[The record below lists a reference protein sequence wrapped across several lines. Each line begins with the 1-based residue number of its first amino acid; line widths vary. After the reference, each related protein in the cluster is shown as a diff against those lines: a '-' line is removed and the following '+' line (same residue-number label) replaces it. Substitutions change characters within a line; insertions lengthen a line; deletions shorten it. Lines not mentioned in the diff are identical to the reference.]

1 MSVVDNRVVQLLFDN
16 QQFESGV
23 KTSQKSLSNL
33 SSMLDKFSGTSVA
46 SGAITELA
54 EKFNRLGIVGVTAIQ
69 NITNKITD
77 SLTGAIKSLS
87 LDQVTAG
94 FSKYGE
100 KVNSVATIMSATTST
115 WREDANS
122 INIANELIGNGFDQK
137 VTAPLID
144 MFDTWNEGGK
154 ITQKQMDA
162 LGLSAEQFDKAMNTI
177 ANAGKYEGS
186 QMEYIND
193 QLNRLNW
200 FTDET
205 SYNFTDMT
213 SNIGKFTAQGQSLS
227 TSVRA
232 MEGIATWAAAS
243 GQNAQ
248 SASRAMYNMS
258 QALGVGAVK
267 LMDWKSIENANM
279 ATLEF
284 KQTAMDTAVEL
295 GTLRKEGE
303 KYISVAS
310 GDEVTTANF
319 SQSLKDAWFSS
330 DVLIQTLDKY
340 GGFADEI
347 GKVTEAFSDQGVSTT
362 DLLHGIDAILDADGK
377 IDPNN
382 SNYLQWLDDMG
393 LDAKAITPE
402 LERLASAEYETGRKA
417 FKAAQEARTFADAMD
432 AIKDGV
438 STAWMNLFETVF
450 GNYEEAKKIWT
461 DLANS
466 GYSIFAEPVN
476 LLANLLDRLDASSA
490 IENAI
495 KMVGDLGNAVD
506 DYLDAHGEEM
516 LSAFENMFN
525 NIKWVFQILKNS
537 IKTFI
542 TPIKEAFRDIFPKQ
556 SWEDIANTVAKV
568 SLWFANLFKNIRLGE
583 GTAAKL
589 RTTFQGVFSVFGI
602 LKDIISAVFRVI
614 GEFVP
619 SLKSVG
625 SGFLDATSNIGEFIV
640 KLRET
645 LQENDT
651 FYKAIKKVADFIG
664 PVFKKVIDIVG
675 KVTDAFINLFS
686 RKDDA
691 EGFSTAAT
699 IGFSGFTTIIE
710 KLSSVLEKVKG
721 VFEKVWGFI
730 KDTAASIKEFI
741 SNIDFSKINF
751 KDMLG
756 TGLGVG
762 AGIGIISAFK
772 SMKEFFENGGI
783 GQGLLDT
790 LEGIGKKIGGILD
803 SIKGALQGFTNDL
816 NASAILKIAGAL
828 LILAVALFAF
838 TLLAN
843 LDGVVEGLALMT
855 GVLAEMIGAIAVMDK
870 IKGKVTAVASA
881 LLILSVSMLILAG
894 AIAAFALVAKM
905 DTLGEGLAAFS
916 LVLIE
921 VVAALAV
928 LGEIKAKVLIAAVA
942 MAVLATSMLLLAA
955 ALAAFAA
962 VAMMPSFGPGLAAFA
977 GTLILVVAALVVLG
991 EVKAKVIIAAAA
1003 MMVLSAAM
1011 IVLAGALAAFAAV
1024 AMMDTFTTGLGVM
1037 ILMLVLVVGALTALS
1052 AMSAKVIVAAVA
1064 MLILSAA
1071 MVVLAGALA
1080 AFAAVAMM
1088 DTFGAGMLAMIGML
1102 AALTIALIALGAAG
1116 PVVIAGAAALLIAA
1130 VAIGVLAAALIVGS
1144 VAIMVFAA
1152 ALYVLGA
1159 AITGIASMI
1168 VSLIFDTI
1176 DRAAATLVIV
1186 ADSIGQAVDALFSG
1200 IGSGIE
1206 ALGSGIGG
1214 AIDAIGT
1221 GIAQVIE
1228 ELIASIGEGI
1238 GRGLESIGE
1247 GITAIGDGISSIGDG
1262 ITAVGTG
1269 VTDFGNG
1276 MKNLKGVPWVE
1287 IAAGLGLVISP
1298 LKDLSKIN
1306 LSGIQASVEEI
1317 ANAISAIMTTVAE
1330 MREVGEAFG
1339 NNLADGILSTGP
1351 RVSGVARSVSLSG
1364 ASAIRGTRSSWVSSG
1379 IYIVSGLIEGM
1390 QQKLN
1395 DAYAMAWM
1403 IGRTMV
1409 DGVNDGAGV
1418 DSPSWK
1424 TRESGKWLVEGLIL
1438 GINENSDRAVASVR
1452 DMALETVGTASEIL
1466 ANAIE
1471 NDYSNPVIRPTL
1483 DLSNVAAGASQ
1494 ISSMFGQQTVGV
1506 NGAGANGATL
1516 ASGVTYNYT
1525 QNNYSPKALNRIEI
1539 YRQTKNQIN
1548 SSNVLASV

>member
-94 FSKYGE
+94 FSKYEE
-100 KVNSVATIMSATTST
+100 KVTAVQTIMSATAST
-115 WREDANS
+115 WKEDADT
-122 INIANELIGNGFDQK
+122 INLANQLVAAGFGKDI
-137 VTAPLID
+137 TGSLMD
-144 MFDTWNEGGK
+144 MFDAYDNGTK
-154 ITQKQMDA
+154 ITQKQLDN
-162 LGLSAEQFDKAMNTI
+162 LGISAEQWSHAIDTI
-177 ANAGKYEGS
+177 ATSTRYGGT
-186 QMEYIND
+186 QMEYINE

-248 SASRAMYNMS
+248 AASRAMYNMS
-258 QALGVGAVK
+258 QALGVGSVK

-284 KQTAMDTAVEL
+284 KQAAMDTAVEL
-295 GTLRKEGE
+295 GTLTKQGG
-303 KYISVAS
+303 KYIVTSS
-310 GDEVTTANF
+310 KEEVTTANF

-330 DVLIQTLDKY
+330 EVLIKTLDKY

-347 GKVTEAFSDQGVSTT
+347 GKVTEAFSDQGLSTT
-362 DLLHGIDAILDADGK
+362 DLLHGIDAILNADGK
-377 IDPNN
+377 IDPKN
-382 SNYLQWLDDMG
+382 SNYLQWLEDMQI
-393 LDAKAITPE
+393 DAEAITPE

-417 FKAAQEARTFADAMD
+417 FKAAQEAKTFSDAMD

-495 KMVGDLGNAVD
+495 KMVGDLGDAVD

-568 SLWFANLFKNIRLGE
+568 SLWFSNLFKNLRLGDE
-583 GTAAKL
+583 SAAKL
-589 RTTFQGVFSVFGI
+589 RTTFQGIFSIFGI
-602 LKDIISAVFRVI
+602 LKDVISAVFRVI

-619 SLKSVG
+619 SLKEVG
-625 SGFLDATSNIGEFIV
+625 GGFLDATSNVGEFIV

-651 FYKAIKKVADFIG
+651 FYKALKKVADFIG

-691 EGFSTAAT
+691 EGFSSAAS
-699 IGFSGFTTIIE
+699 IGFSGFTAIIE

-803 SIKGALQGFTNDL
+803 SIKGAIQGFTNDL
-816 NASAILKIAGAL
+816 NASAILKVAGAL

-870 IKGKVTAVASA
+870 IKGKVTAVATA

-921 VVAALAV
+921 VVAALVV
-928 LGEIKAKVLIAAVA
+928 LGEIKAKVLIAATA
-942 MAVLATSMLLLAA
+942 MAVLAVSMLLLAA

-977 GTLILVVAALVVLG
+977 GTLMLVVAALVVLG
-991 EVKAKVIIAAAA
+991 EIKAKVIIAAAA
-1003 MMVLSAAM
+1003 MLALSVAM
-1011 IVLAGALAAFAAV
+1011 LVLAGALAAFAAV
-1024 AMMDTFTTGLGVM
+1024 AMMDTFAEGLGAM
-1037 ILMLVLVVGALTALS
+1037 MLVLLVAVGALVALG
-1052 AMSAKVIVAAVA
+1052 AMGPEVLAGAAA
-1064 MLILSAA
+1064 LLILAAA
-1071 MVVLAGALA
+1071 MVVLAAALA

-1088 DTFGAGMLAMIGML
+1088 DTFGVGLAVMIVML
-1102 AALTIALIALGAAG
+1102 AALTVVLIALGAAG
-1116 PVVIAGAAALLIAA
+1116 PMVLVGAAALLIAA

-1168 VSLIFDTI
+1168 VGLIFDTI
-1176 DRAAATLVIV
+1176 DRASATLVIV
-1186 ADSIGQAVDALFSG
+1186 ADSIGQAVDTLFSG

-1214 AIDAIGT
+1214 AIEAIGT

-1238 GRGLESIGE
+1238 GRGLEGIGE
-1247 GITAIGDGISSIGDG
+1247 GIEAIGDGVSK
-1262 ITAVGTG
+1262 VGTG
-1269 VTDFGNG
+1269 IADVGTGITDFGNG
-1276 MKNLKGVPWVE
+1276 MRSLKGVPWVE
-1287 IAAGLGLVISP
+1287 IAAGLSQVVGP
-1298 LKDLSKIN
+1298 LKDIGKVN
-1306 LSGIQASVEEI
+1306 LSGVQTSIGEI
-1317 ANAISAIMTTVAE
+1317 ANSFNGIITAAAGM
-1330 MREVGEAFG
+1330 GEAG
-1339 NNLADGILSTGP
+1339 NVGINAMATALSAGTP
-1351 RVSGVARSVSLSG
+1351 RVSSAAAMMSKNGASG
-1364 ASAIRGTRSSWVSSG
+1364 ANQYAAWYNAGYNGGVGFING
-1379 IYIVSGLIEGM
+1379 IKANLPNSKV
-1390 QQKLN
+1390 
-1395 DAYAMAWM
+1395 
-1403 IGRTMV
+1403 
-1409 DGVNDGAGV
+1409 AGV
-1418 DSPSWK
+1418 ELAEAAYEAAMKYLNERSPS
-1424 TRESGKWLVEGLIL
+1424 RLFMQVGEYVSEGFAI
-1438 GINENSDRAVASVR
+1438 GITDGIPYAVNSVK
-1452 DMALETVGTASEIL
+1452 DMALATVGTASEIL

-1471 NDYSNPVIRPTL
+1471 NDYSNPIIRPTL

-1494 ISSMFGQQTVGV
+1494 ISSMFGQQSVGID
-1506 NGAGANGATL
+1506 GMAANGVRS
-1516 ASGVTYNYT
+1516 ASGVVYNYT

-1548 SSNVLASV
+1548 SSHVLASV

>member
-87 LDQVTAG
+87 IDQVTAG
-94 FSKYGE
+94 FGKYGE
-100 KVNSVATIMSATTST
+100 KVNSVATIMSATANT
-115 WREDANS
+115 WEHDAKS
-122 INIANELIGNGFDQK
+122 IAASDKLIANGFDK
-137 VTAPLID
+137 DVAASLTNLYKNWNLTLHD
-144 MFDTWNEGGK
+144 MDKNVKELGISTKEYTEAYK
-154 ITQKQMDA
+154 ILYHTTDDA
-162 LGLSAEQFDKAMNTI
+162 
-177 ANAGKYEGS
+177 GS
-186 QMEYIND
+186 QIDYVNS

-205 SYNFTDMT
+205 SYSFTDMT

-248 SASRAMYNMS
+248 AASRAMYNMS

-295 GTLRKEGE
+295 GTLRMEGE

-310 GDEVTTANF
+310 GDEVTTSNF

-362 DLLHGIDAILDADGK
+362 DLLHGIDAIIDADGK

-382 SNYLQWLDDMG
+382 SNYLQWLDDVG

-402 LERLASAEYETGRKA
+402 LERLASAEYKTGRKA

-476 LLANLLDRLDASSA
+476 LLTELMDRLDASSA

-525 NIKWVFQILKNS
+525 NIKWVFQVLKNS

-568 SLWFANLFKNIRLGE
+568 SYWFSNLFKNLRLGDE
-583 GTAAKL
+583 SAAKL
-589 RTTFQGVFSVFGI
+589 RTTFQGVFSIFGI
-602 LKDIISAVFRVI
+602 LKDVISAVFRVI

-619 SLKSVG
+619 SLKEVG
-625 SGFLDATSNIGEFIV
+625 GGFLDATSNVGEFIV

-645 LQENDT
+645 LKENDT
-651 FYKAIKKVADFIG
+651 FYKAIKKVADVIG

-675 KVTDAFINLFS
+675 KVIDAFINLFS

-699 IGFSGFTTIIE
+699 IGFSGFTAIIE

-751 KDMLG
+751 KDILG

-772 SMKEFFENGGI
+772 SMKEFFENGGV

-790 LEGIGKKIGGILD
+790 LEGIGKKIGGIID
-803 SIKGALQGFTNDL
+803 PIKDALQGFTNDL

-843 LDGVVEGLALMT
+843 IDGVVEGLALMT
-855 GVLAEMIGAIAVMDK
+855 GVLAEMIGTIAIMDK
-870 IKGKVTAVASA
+870 IKGKVTAVATA

-894 AIAAFALVAKM
+894 ALAAFALVAKM
-905 DTLGEGLAAFS
+905 DTLGEGLAAFAG
-916 LVLIE
+916 VLIL

-928 LGEIKAKVLIAAVA
+928 MGEIKAKVIIAAVA
-942 MAVLATSMLLLAA
+942 LAVLAASMLLLAA

-991 EVKAKVIIAAAA
+991 EVKAKVIVAAVA

-1011 IVLAGALAAFAAV
+1011 LVLAGALAAFAAV

-1088 DTFGAGMLAMIGML
+1088 DTFGAGLLAMIGML
-1102 AALTIALIALGAAG
+1102 AALTIALLVLGAAG

-1144 VAIMVFAA
+1144 VAIAVFAA

-1168 VSLIFDTI
+1168 VDLIFDTI

-1214 AIDAIGT
+1214 AIEGIGA
-1221 GIAQVIE
+1221 GIAQAIE
-1228 ELIASIGEGI
+1228 DLIASIGEGI
-1238 GRGLESIGE
+1238 GRGLESVGE
-1247 GITAIGDGISSIGDG
+1247 GITAIGDGISSIGEG

-1287 IAAGLGLVISP
+1287 IAAGLGLVVGP
-1298 LKDLSKIN
+1298 LKDLGKIN
-1306 LSGIQASVEEI
+1306 LSGVQSSVGEI
-1317 ANAISAIMTTVAE
+1317 ANAISLITTTATG

-1339 NNLADGILSTGP
+1339 NNLADGMISTAP
-1351 RVSGVARSVSLSG
+1351 RVSGAARSISVSG
-1364 ASAIRGTRSSWVSSG
+1364 VSAIRGTQSAWITAGNNVAAGFVLG
-1379 IYIVSGLIEGM
+1379 I

-1395 DAYAMAWM
+1395 DVYSMAWTM
-1403 IGRTMV
+1403 ARTAI
-1409 DGVNDGAGV
+1409 DGANEGINAG
-1418 DSPSWK
+1418 SPS
-1424 TRESGKWLVEGLIL
+1424 RETMKSGRWFVEGFVI
-1438 GINENSDRAVASVR
+1438 GVNENSDRAVASAR
-1452 DMALETVGTASEIL
+1452 DMALASVGSVSEIL

-1494 ISSMFGQQTVGV
+1494 ISSMFGQQAVGV
-1506 NGAGANGATL
+1506 NGIGANGTTSR
-1516 ASGVTYNYT
+1516 SGVTYNYT
-1525 QNNYSPKALNRIEI
+1525 QNNYSPKALDRIEI

-1548 SSNVLASV
+1548 ASHVLASV